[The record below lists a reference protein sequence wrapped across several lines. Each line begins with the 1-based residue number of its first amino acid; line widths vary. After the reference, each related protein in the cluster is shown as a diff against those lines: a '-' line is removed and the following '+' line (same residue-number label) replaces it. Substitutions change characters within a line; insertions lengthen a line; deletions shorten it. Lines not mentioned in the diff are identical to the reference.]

1 MKKFLIFFMVMFGMA
16 CSAMADVGYLQP
28 ADGNTTCAMIPG
40 AGDKDMMYAVYFDT
54 GKDQPSDACKEYFDA
69 VRQEL
74 AKLNSKD
81 IAYFV
86 VVASA
91 DQQGDIRGYNN
102 VALSGR
108 RYDYVKSHILPS
120 GIEVV
125 KDGWIAGSASNKK
138 FEPQYIDDWSYRGAY
153 IYPVWARF
161 TCDAQ
166 LVNGINANITKL
178 QKAKEEHPNQ
188 RSQIEKILE
197 NYNNAHKLCDTAG
210 KKLGASDAED
220 LANLLNGAWVLVSE
234 TNIVGIT
241 KLTAEMTDI
250 DLYYSNLSQVRDK
263 LKVSEWRNAEGKFNT
278 ARLLSDSIAGVVL
291 GTAGGL
297 ITSHLVKKNQLK
309 KGFEDLNCSVGGQ
322 KVAGYGD
329 DFRIG
334 LQ

>member
-16 CSAMADVGYLQP
+16 CSAMADVNYLQTS
-28 ADGNTTCAMIPG
+28 NKTCAITPG
-40 AGDKDMMYAVYFDT
+40 ASDNDMVYAVFFDT
-54 GKDQPSDACKEYFDA
+54 GIDKASPDCSDSFDT
-69 VRQEL
+69 VKQEL
-74 AKLNSKD
+74 AKLNSRD

-108 RYDYVKSHILPS
+108 RYDYVKNNILPS

-138 FEPQYIDDWSYRGAY
+138 FEPQHIDDWSYRGAY

-161 TCDAQ
+161 TCDAG
-166 LVNGINANITKL
+166 LVKGINDNISRL
-178 QKAKEEHPNQ
+178 QKAMAEYPNQ
-188 RSQIEKILE
+188 KSKIENILK
-197 NYNNAHKLCDTAG
+197 NYNDAHTLCDTAG

-220 LANLLNGAWVLVSE
+220 LANLLNGAWLLVNE
-234 TNIVGIT
+234 TNITGIT
-241 KLTAEMTDI
+241 KLTAEITDI
-250 DLYYSNLSQVRDK
+250 DLYYSNLSKLRDT
-263 LKVSEWRNAEGKFNT
+263 LKVSEWRDEQGKFNT